1 MAGDPRFREIASND
15 PRSPAERAES
25 DRLRAEAVAAVRR
38 NGRADLIDELRDNT
52 FVLLLKDELP
62 DSTQQII
69 ARMLRLGLP
78 AAVFVGP
85 VADPPR

>member
-1 MAGDPRFREIASND
+1 M
-15 PRSPAERAES
+15 
-25 DRLRAEAVAAVRR
+25 
-38 NGRADLIDELRDNT
+38 
-52 FVLLLKDELP
+52 LLLKDDLP
-62 DSTQQII
+62 DSTQQVI